1 MIKRMIRILEKWLG
15 TKCTPNGKAMK
26 KERTGTTMQ
35 ARLTLQRLETF
46 LMSKYDFRFNV
57 LTEQAE
63 YQEKDGND
71 FQQVNQRVMNTL
83 CLEAQSSGIAC
94 WDRDVSRLLCSKR
107 IADFHPFRSYIAHLP
122 AWDGTDRVSELA
134 QRISDAPWWTD
145 GFHRWMLGM
154 TAQWME
160 MPLRC
165 ANAMAPLLIST
176 KQGQCKS
183 TFCSILLPE
192 ELQRFYTD
200 KFDITSE
207 SGCEQKISYFGLV
220 NMDEFDRYSPRA
232 MATLKNLMQ
241 IKKPNFRKSH
251 RNYYSQLPRIASF
264 IGTSN
269 QKGLLTDTTGSRR
282 FLCVEVTEKIDC
294 TPPDHVQLYAQLKAE
309 LLAGERYWFTSEEE
323 ALIQE
328 NNRAYY
334 KLQPEEEV
342 FFRCFRL
349 PEESEDGLQL
359 SATEIFCQLQ
369 KKYPAAFRSC
379 NVKSMGK
386 ILLSLG
392 VHRVRTRWGS
402 MYRVIPL

>member
-1 MIKRMIRILEKWLG
+1 
-15 TKCTPNGKAMK
+15 
-26 KERTGTTMQ
+26 
-35 ARLTLQRLETF
+35 
-46 LMSKYDFRFNV
+46 
-57 LTEQAE
+57 
-63 YQEKDGND
+63 
-71 FQQVNQRVMNTL
+71 
-83 CLEAQSSGIAC
+83 
-94 WDRDVSRLLCSKR
+94 
-107 IADFHPFRSYIAHLP
+107 
-122 AWDGTDRVSELA
+122 
-134 QRISDAPWWTD
+134 
-145 GFHRWMLGM
+145 
-154 TAQWME
+154 
-160 MPLRC
+160 
-165 ANAMAPLLIST
+165 
-176 KQGQCKS
+176 
-183 TFCSILLPE
+183 
-192 ELQRFYTD
+192 
-200 KFDITSE
+200 
-207 SGCEQKISYFGLV
+207 
-220 NMDEFDRYSPRA
+220 MDEFDRYSSRA

-251 RNYYSQLPRIASF
+251 HNYYSQLPRIASF

-269 QKGLLTDTTGSRR
+269 QKELLTDTTGSRR
-282 FLCVEVTEKIDC
+282 FLCVEVKEKIDC

-309 LLAGERYWFTSEEE
+309 LLAGKRYWFTSEEE

-392 VHRVRTRWGS
+392 VQRVRTRCGS
-402 MYRVIPL
+402 MYRVVPV